1 MSSIFHG
8 VAVLMTFTLP
18 LPLLAK
24 PTEATKRV
32 SCAPKNGCR
41 LLMRLRSQTGALKLE
56 DIADGL
62 AVANRV
68 GEKIP
73 AAIGLLL
80 PSPGID
86 ETYINSQ
93 LPPVTC
99 RADLEELLG
108 FGTIFLNAAS
118 KHWRSL
124 ARICQEAGVA
134 FAFPANINVYIT
146 APGRRASTRPHAD
159 HHDVL
164 ILQSEGCKRWQ
175 VFAPPQACSERFQ
188 KHPLYRGKGD
198 DVLSK
203 EELGEALLDVT
214 LRPGE
219 CLFIP
224 SGFPHATSTA
234 CEHGGEAP
242 AASVHLTLGLS
253 AADCGLTYH
262 TSPAMTWLPC
272 LWNPSEPRESMLILV
287 ESNPSHSRLMSPLA
301 RLAGQVLLEMG
312 LEPFCEEELPEGVF
326 WVLQRPV
333 PLGCLAQGAARQDVV
348 RHLATELRRVA
359 SELSRSSEVLEMG
372 LWDAASLVASRW
384 HDIWEDLLQI
394 HHEGYEAVI
403 SAQAGG
409 SVVATGLM
417 GTSVFHSLPRP
428 CNDGAFDGMEDE
440 ARSFVSACP
449 VIVSPWL
456 QGAADPFIVAATSSA
471 AKFCEFIRARLPA
484 LELHLG
490 LSGNLF
496 LRVLT
501 EHICK

>member
-1 MSSIFHG
+1 MALSAASASMCGRSLVSSIFHG

-234 CEHGGEAP
+234 
-242 AASVHLTLGLS
+242 L
-253 AADCGLTYH
+253 
-262 TSPAMTWLPC
+262 
-272 LWNPSEPRESMLILV
+272 
-287 ESNPSHSRLMSPLA
+287 
-301 RLAGQVLLEMG
+301 
-312 LEPFCEEELPEGVF
+312 
-326 WVLQRPV
+326 
-333 PLGCLAQGAARQDVV
+333 
-348 RHLATELRRVA
+348 
-359 SELSRSSEVLEMG
+359 
-372 LWDAASLVASRW
+372 
-384 HDIWEDLLQI
+384 
-394 HHEGYEAVI
+394 
-403 SAQAGG
+403 
-409 SVVATGLM
+409 
-417 GTSVFHSLPRP
+417 
-428 CNDGAFDGMEDE
+428 
-440 ARSFVSACP
+440 
-449 VIVSPWL
+449 
-456 QGAADPFIVAATSSA
+456 
-471 AKFCEFIRARLPA
+471 
-484 LELHLG
+484 
-490 LSGNLF
+490 
-496 LRVLT
+496 
-501 EHICK
+501 

>member
-1 MSSIFHG
+1 MICGMTKQTIWDSFQLHARPARHSSGARLQEQLWYQVLPEHDPPTLAMTWADLFHG
-8 VAVLMTFTLP
+8 
-18 LPLLAK
+18 LAK
-24 PTEATKRV
+24 SGAFKELWVGAARWPF
-32 SCAPKNGCR
+32 
-41 LLMRLRSQTGALKLE
+41 LLPRLRCVEGALKLE
-56 DIADGL
+56 DIANGL
-62 AVANRV
+62 AVASRV

-73 AAIGLLL
+73 AAIGLFL
-80 PSPGID
+80 PGPGID
-86 ETYINSQ
+86 ETCINSQ

-99 RADLEELLG
+99 QTDLEELLG

-124 ARICQEAGVA
+124 VRICQEAGAA

-146 APGRRASTRPHAD
+146 APGRGASTRPHAD

-175 VFAPPQACSERFQ
+175 IFAPPQGCSERYR

-234 CEHGGEAP
+234 CEHTGEVP

-262 TSPAMTWLPC
+262 T
-272 LWNPSEPRESMLILV
+272 
-287 ESNPSHSRLMSPLA
+287 
-301 RLAGQVLLEMG
+301 LAGQVLLEMG
-312 LEPFCEEELPEGVF
+312 LEPPFSEELPEVGSF
-326 WVLQRPV
+326 WALQRPV
-333 PLGCLAQGAARQDVV
+333 PLGCLAQGEGADVV
-348 RHLATELRRVA
+348 RHLATELRRVV
-359 SELSRSSEVLEMG
+359 SELSDLSSEVLEMG

-384 HDIWEDLLQI
+384 YDIWADLLQI
-394 HHEGYEAVI
+394 HDDGYEAVI
-403 SAQAGG
+403 SAQAGS
-409 SVVATGLM
+409 SVVATGLI

-428 CNDGAFDGMEDE
+428 CNDGAFDGMDDE
-440 ARSFVSACP
+440 A
-449 VIVSPWL
+449 
-456 QGAADPFIVAATSSA
+456 AADPSIVAATSSA

-484 LELHLG
+484 LELRWRDVVKEKAN
-490 LSGNLF
+490 NLKIPSIF
-496 LRVLT
+496 EAVD
-501 EHICK
+501 